1 MDPREIEITLKA
13 DFINLIVNWPDINY
27 TIRILKPSMLKKNL
41 LKLLRNLHV
50 YWHPEYWEIENWIQ
64 IEIQSCSN

>member
-41 LKLLRNLHV
+41 LKT
-50 YWHPEYWEIENWIQ
+50 
-64 IEIQSCSN
+64 